1 MWTRIRNR
9 LNPWH
14 SLILSF
20 GWLIMLGSILLLLPP
35 VQHLDGLT
43 FTDAVFESTS
53 AVCVTGLT
61 TVSTTGFNFWGQ
73 LALLLLMQLGA
84 IGIMT
89 FTSSFMLA
97 LRGQLRL
104 RDRVKFSTLQES
116 SFYEGSHLL
125 QNILKITFVTEFI
138 GFLLLTA
145 GFLYEGFSPGQAAW
159 HGLFHAV
166 SAFCNAG
173 FSTFDSSVTG
183 LNPLIK
189 FTIAGLI
196 VMGGLGYYVIFE
208 LMLFRKRRHRLSL
221 HSRVVLL
228 TTAWLIVV
236 GALLLY
242 LFEGG
247 HLGITDSI
255 FQSVT
260 ARTAGFNSVDMN
272 ILHYPSIFL
281 LMLLMFIGASPG
293 STGGGIK
300 TTSFFVIVYS
310 ILSVLKG
317 KTEVV
322 YSRRRIGFRLIM
334 KSFATAVIYFAVIF
348 SGTLLLLQDNNIPL
362 KDALFEAVSAMGT
375 VGLSLGITPQLSI
388 AGKWVLIA
396 LMFIGRVGPAS
407 FAMATLIRRK
417 EPSIKYPEG
426 TLF

>member
-1 MWTRIRNR
+1 MWHKIRDR

-20 GWLIMLGSILLLLPP
+20 GWLILLGSILLLIPP
-35 VQHLDGLT
+35 VEHQNGLP

-61 TVSTTGFNFWGQ
+61 SVSTTGFNLWGQ
-73 LALLLLMQLGA
+73 IALLLLMQLGA

-104 RDRVKFSTLQES
+104 RDRVKFTALQEGT
-116 SFYEGSHLL
+116 FYDGSHVL

-138 GFLLLTA
+138 GFILLTI

-173 FSTFDSSVTG
+173 FSTFDTSLIG

-189 FTIAGLI
+189 YTVAALI
-196 VMGGLGYYVIFE
+196 IIGGLGYYVIFE
-208 LMLFRKRRHRLSL
+208 LMLLRQGKRHLSL
-221 HSRVVLL
+221 HSRVVLI
-228 TTAWLIVV
+228 TTVLLIVA
-236 GALLLY
+236 GAVLLY
-242 LFEGG
+242 WFEGG
-247 HLGITDSI
+247 RMGITDSI

-317 KTEVV
+317 KTEVI
-322 YSRRRIGFRLIM
+322 YARRRIGYRLIM
-334 KSFATAVIYFAVIF
+334 KAFATAVIYFAVIF
-348 SGTLLLLQDNNIPL
+348 IGTLLLLQDNGITL
-362 KDALFEAVSAMGT
+362 KEALFEAVSAMGT
-375 VGLSLGITPQLSI
+375 VGLSLGITPHLTV

-417 EPSIKYPEG
+417 EPIIKYPEG